1 MFHKI
6 LVGLDGSEPSWC
18 AFRRALA
25 LARRDGSEVW
35 VLSVEEHLPYFP
47 GTIDEVV
54 EEELLENEYFSQVQ
68 GVARELAAARGVR
81 LLGRVVPGHAVSRL
95 VELARDGGF
104 DLIVIGHRGHESP
117 WQRLVGSTADRVADH
132 APCCVLLE
140 RPPTMSTAADQTT
153 AGHLFTG
160 ADTG

>member
-25 LARRDGSEVW
+25 LACRDGSEVW
-35 VLSVEEHLPYFP
+35 TLSVEEHLPRFP

-54 EEELLENEYFSQVQ
+54 EEELFENEYFSRVQ
-68 GVARELAAARGVR
+68 GMALELAEASGVPTIC
-81 LLGRVVPGHAVSRL
+81 RVVPGHSASRI

-117 WQRLVGSTADRVADH
+117 WQRLVGSTADRVVDH

-140 RPPTMSTAADQTT
+140 RPPTVSPAAAQTT
-153 AGHLFTG
+153 AGDLLTG
-160 ADTG
+160 ADAG